1 MYLWYNENTSCKNG
15 ALGMKDKTLMMK
27 NMQYISILT
36 ITLFLLFSCQSN
48 VTDPGGGEPIGE
60 LPREL
65 SAVEKMVIEAD
76 QSFSYDIFHR
86 TVVND
91 NDNENVF
98 ISPLS
103 ISMALAMTLNGAEG
117 ETFEDMREALYLN
130 GMDTGEINQAYQSLI
145 KLLVSADPD
154 VTLKIANSIW
164 YDEWLPVKEDFKEK
178 LVEYYGAETAGLD
191 FNDPASADVINE
203 WVSENT
209 DELIGM
215 IVEEIPEEMVLYL
228 INAIYFK
235 GDWLR
240 QFDPD
245 ETKTGD
251 FNLVSGESVE
261 TDFMRQEGRFAAYF
275 SNDVQLI
282 ELPYGDSLYTM
293 SVMMPADPEMPIDE
307 FVPEMITPE
316 NLENWRSSLTVDS
329 RGVTV
334 ELPKFDLEYEIEYSE
349 ILKLMGMEIAF
360 DDRNADFSGI
370 ADLSELNEPTLHG
383 LAINEVKHK
392 TFIRVDEE
400 GSEAAAVT
408 SVGVGIVSM
417 PPQMIVNRPFVFII
431 YERESGANL
440 FMGKM
445 KNPVL

>member
-1 MYLWYNENTSCKNG
+1 
-15 ALGMKDKTLMMK
+15 MK
-27 NMQYISILT
+27 NMQYTLIL
-36 ITLFLLFSCQSN
+36 IFTLFLLFSCESN
-48 VTDPGGGEPIGE
+48 VSDPGLEDSTGE
-60 LPREL
+60 LQREL
-65 SAVEKMVIEAD
+65 TAVEKMLIEAD
-76 QSFSYDIFHR
+76 QSFSYDIFQR

-91 NDNENVF
+91 SDNENVF

-103 ISMALAMTLNGAEG
+103 ISMALAMTLNGAQG
-117 ETFEDMREALYLN
+117 ETFEDIRGALYLN
-130 GMDTGEINQAYQSLI
+130 AMDSGEINKAYQSLI

-164 YDEWLPVKEDFKEK
+164 YDEWLPVKEEFREQ
-178 LVEYYGAETAGLD
+178 LLEYYDAEISGLD
-191 FNDPASADVINE
+191 FNDPASVDIINE
-203 WVSENT
+203 WVNENT
-209 DELIGM
+209 EGLIEK
-215 IVEEIPEEMVLYL
+215 IVEDIPEEMVLYL

-235 GDWLR
+235 GDWLQ

-245 ETKTGD
+245 DTQKAD
-251 FNLVSGESVE
+251 FNLESGEQVDVDMMS
-261 TDFMRQEGRFAAYF
+261 QEGRFATYF
-275 SNDVQLI
+275 SNDVQMI

-293 SVMMPADPEMPIDE
+293 TVMMPGDPDMAIDD
-307 FVPEMITPE
+307 FVNEKVTAS
-316 NLENWRSSLTVDS
+316 NLENWRSNLTVDS
-329 RGVTV
+329 RNVTV
-334 ELPKFDLEYEIEYSE
+334 NLPKFELGYEIEYSD
-349 ILKLMGMEIAF
+349 ILKSMGMEIAF

-370 ADLSELNEPTLHG
+370 ADLNELNEPAQHG